1 MGSTRWRKWLLPPW
15 NMPSDPIKAVFW
27 FLHWL
32 LRVLVRFFW
41 ILIVAGIVYESISN
55 GRVGGAFDAI
65 LSGFVTL
72 LVGLAVWAGLALVL
86 FFVNISTS
94 ISRTINEVNR
104 MQQGFSARRPP
115 VAPMSPFMEQ
125 DIKGKVVE
133 GTITDL
139 DEERKK
145 RRGEL

>member
-1 MGSTRWRKWLLPPW
+1 MGSTRRRRWLLPPW

-41 ILIVAGIVYESISN
+41 ILIVAGIAFESILN
-55 GRVGGAFDAI
+55 GRAYGAFDAI
-65 LSGFVTL
+65 ITGLITL

-86 FFVNISTS
+86 FFLNVSTTISQ
-94 ISRTINEVNR
+94 TIGEVSR

-115 VAPMSPFMEQ
+115 TAPMSPFMEQ
-125 DIKGKVVE
+125 EIKGKVVE

-145 RRGEL
+145 RRGES

>member
-1 MGSTRWRKWLLPPW
+1 
-15 NMPSDPIKAVFW
+15 MPSDPIKAVFW

-41 ILIVAGIVYESISN
+41 VLILAGIAFESISN

-65 LSGFVTL
+65 ISGLVTL

-86 FFVNISTS
+86 FFFNVSTS
-94 ISRTINEVNR
+94 ISQTVNEVNR
-104 MQQGFSARRPP
+104 MQQGFSARRP
-115 VAPMSPFMEQ
+115 VSPMSPFMEQ
-125 DIKGKVVE
+125 EMKGKVVE

-139 DEERKK
+139 EEERKK

>member
-1 MGSTRWRKWLLPPW
+1 MGSTRKRRWLLPPW

-41 ILIVAGIVYESISN
+41 LLILAAIVYESISN
-55 GRVGGAFDAI
+55 GRVGGGFAGVI
-65 LSGFVTL
+65 SGLVTL

-86 FFVNISTS
+86 FFFNISTT
-94 ISRTINEVNR
+94 ISQTIGEVSR
-104 MQQGFSARRPP
+104 MQQGFSARRPVTP
-115 VAPMSPFMEQ
+115 VSPFMEQ
-125 DIKGKVVE
+125 EMKGKVVE

-139 DEERKK
+139 DEERKR
-145 RRGEL
+145 RRGEV

>member
-1 MGSTRWRKWLLPPW
+1 MGNIRRRRWLLPPW
-15 NMPSDPIKAVFW
+15 DMPSDPIKAVFW

-41 ILIVAGIVYESISN
+41 VLIVAGIAFESISN
-55 GRVGGAFDAI
+55 GRVGGTFDAI
-65 LSGFVTL
+65 ISGVVTL
-72 LVGLAVWAGLALVL
+72 LVGLAVWAGLAVVL
-86 FFVNISTS
+86 FFFNISTS
-94 ISRTINEVNR
+94 ISQTIGEVNR
-104 MQQGFSARRPP
+104 MQQGFSGRRPVHP
-115 VAPMSPFMEQ
+115 LSPFMEQ
-125 DIKGKVVE
+125 EIKGKVVE

>member
-1 MGSTRWRKWLLPPW
+1 MGSTRRRRWLLPPW
-15 NMPSDPIKAVFW
+15 DMPSDPIKAVFW

-41 ILIVAGIVYESISN
+41 LLILAGIVFEGISN

-65 LSGFVTL
+65 ISGFVTL

-86 FFVNISTS
+86 FFFNISTS
-94 ISRTINEVNR
+94 ISQTIGEVNR
-104 MQQGFSARRPP
+104 MQQGFTARRPVSP
-115 VAPMSPFMEQ
+115 ISPFMEQ
-125 DIKGKVVE
+125 EMKGKVVE

>member
-1 MGSTRWRKWLLPPW
+1 MGSTRRRRWLLPPW

-32 LRVLVRFFW
+32 LQVLVRFFW
-41 ILIVAGIVYESISN
+41 ILIVVGIAFESISN

-65 LSGFVTL
+65 ISGFVTF

-86 FFVNISTS
+86 FFLNISTT
-94 ISRTINEVNR
+94 ISQTIGEVNR
-104 MQQGFSARRPP
+104 MQQGFSARRP

-125 DIKGKVVE
+125 EIKGKVVE

-145 RRGEL
+145 RRGEV

>member
-1 MGSTRWRKWLLPPW
+1 MGSSRRRKWLLPPW
-15 NMPSDPIKAVFW
+15 DMPSDPIKAVFW

-41 ILIVAGIVYESISN
+41 IPILAAIVYESISN
-55 GRVGGAFDAI
+55 GRVGGGFSGVI
-65 LSGFVTL
+65 SGFVTL

-86 FFVNISTS
+86 FFFNVSTS
-94 ISRTINEVNR
+94 ISRTLGEVNR
-104 MQQGFSARRPP
+104 MQRDFSARRSVP
-115 VAPMSPFMEQ
+115 PMSPFMEQ

-139 DEERKK
+139 EEERKK

>member
-1 MGSTRWRKWLLPPW
+1 MGSSRRRRWLLPSW

-41 ILIVAGIVYESISN
+41 ILILGAIVYESISN
-55 GRVGGAFDAI
+55 GRVGGGF
-65 LSGFVTL
+65 SGVISGLVTL

-86 FFVNISTS
+86 FFFNVSTS
-94 ISRTINEVNR
+94 ITRTLGEVNR
-104 MQQGFSARRPP
+104 MQRDFSARRPVP
-115 VAPMSPFMEQ
+115 PKSPFMEQ
-125 DIKGKVVE
+125 EIKGKVVE

-139 DEERKK
+139 EEERKK

>member
-1 MGSTRWRKWLLPPW
+1 MGSTRRRRWLLPPW
-15 NMPSDPIKAVFW
+15 DMPSDPIKAVFW

-41 ILIVAGIVYESISN
+41 LLILAGIVFEGISN

-65 LSGFVTL
+65 ISGLVTL
-72 LVGLAVWAGLALVL
+72 LVGLVVWAGLALVL
-86 FFVNISTS
+86 FFFNVSTS
-94 ISRTINEVNR
+94 ISQTINEVNR
-104 MQQGFSARRPP
+104 MQQGFTARRP
-115 VAPMSPFMEQ
+115 VSPMSPFMEQ
-125 DIKGKVVE
+125 EMKGKVVE

-145 RRGEL
+145 CRGEL

>member
-1 MGSTRWRKWLLPPW
+1 MGSTRRRRWLLPPW
-15 NMPSDPIKAVFW
+15 DMPSDPIKAVFW

-41 ILIVAGIVYESISN
+41 LLILAGIVFEGISN

-65 LSGFVTL
+65 ISGLVTL
-72 LVGLAVWAGLALVL
+72 LVGLVVWAGLALVL
-86 FFVNISTS
+86 FFFNVSTS
-94 ISRTINEVNR
+94 ISQTINEVNR
-104 MQQGFSARRPP
+104 MQQGFTARRP
-115 VAPMSPFMEQ
+115 VSPMSPFMEQ
-125 DIKGKVVE
+125 EMKGKVVE

>member
-1 MGSTRWRKWLLPPW
+1 MGSSRRRRWLLPPW

-27 FLHWL
+27 FLHWF

-41 ILIVAGIVYESISN
+41 VLILAAIVYEGISN
-55 GRVGGAFDAI
+55 GRVGGGF
-65 LSGFVTL
+65 SGVISGLVTL
-72 LVGLAVWAGLALVL
+72 LVGLAVWAGLAFVL
-86 FFVNISTS
+86 FFFNVSTS
-94 ISRTINEVNR
+94 ISRTLGEVNR
-104 MQQGFSARRPP
+104 MQQDFAARRP
-115 VAPMSPFMEQ
+115 ASSASPFMEQ
-125 DIKGKVVE
+125 EIKGKVVE

>member
-1 MGSTRWRKWLLPPW
+1 MGNTRRRRWLLPPW

-27 FLHWL
+27 FLHWFI
-32 LRVLVRFFW
+32 RVLVRFFW
-41 ILIVAGIVYESISN
+41 ILILGGIAFESISN

-65 LSGFVTL
+65 ISGLVTL
-72 LVGLAVWAGLALVL
+72 LVGFAVWAGLALVL
-86 FFVNISTS
+86 FFFNISTS
-94 ISRTINEVNR
+94 ISQTIGDVNR
-104 MQQGFSARRPP
+104 MQQGFSAHRPVP
-115 VAPMSPFMEQ
+115 PMSPFMEQ
-125 DIKGKVVE
+125 EIKGKVVE